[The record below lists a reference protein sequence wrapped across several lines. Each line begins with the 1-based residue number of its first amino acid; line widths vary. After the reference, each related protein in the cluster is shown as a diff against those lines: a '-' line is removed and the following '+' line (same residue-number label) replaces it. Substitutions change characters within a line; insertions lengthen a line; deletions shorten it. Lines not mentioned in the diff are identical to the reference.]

1 MGLLFLNS
9 IMMISFFLVGNIEKK
24 LMVLHKLSEMDIL
37 KKNPNKTIV
46 DFVVKLSSAHGK
58 IVFRKTNSTAAK
70 STGETFHFPD
80 SFSRLNHLNKMY

>member
-37 KKNPNKTIV
+37 KKKPNKTIV

-58 IVFRKTNSTAAK
+58 IVFRKTVTQLQLKALERRFIFQILSQ
-70 STGETFHFPD
+70 D
-80 SFSRLNHLNKMY
+80 

>member
-37 KKNPNKTIV
+37 KKTPNKTIV

-58 IVFRKTNSTAAK
+58 IVFRKTVTQLQLKALERRFIFQILSQ
-70 STGETFHFPD
+70 D
-80 SFSRLNHLNKMY
+80 

>member
-58 IVFRKTNSTAAK
+58 IVFRKTVTQLQLKALERRFIFQILSQ
-70 STGETFHFPD
+70 D
-80 SFSRLNHLNKMY
+80 

>member
-9 IMMISFFLVGNIEKK
+9 IMIISFFLVGNIEKK

-58 IVFRKTNSTAAK
+58 IVFRKTVTQLQLKALERRFIFQILSQ
-70 STGETFHFPD
+70 D
-80 SFSRLNHLNKMY
+80 

>member
-37 KKNPNKTIV
+37 KKPNKTIV

-58 IVFRKTNSTAAK
+58 IVFRKTVTQLQLKALERRFIFQILSQ
-70 STGETFHFPD
+70 D
-80 SFSRLNHLNKMY
+80 

>member
-37 KKNPNKTIV
+37 KKQPNKTIV

-58 IVFRKTNSTAAK
+58 IVFRKTVTQLQLKALERRFIFQILSQ
-70 STGETFHFPD
+70 D
-80 SFSRLNHLNKMY
+80 

>member
-58 IVFRKTNSTAAK
+58 IVFRKTVT
-70 STGETFHFPD
+70 
-80 SFSRLNHLNKMY
+80 

>member
-46 DFVVKLSSAHGK
+46 DFVVKLSSAHGR
-58 IVFRKTNSTAAK
+58 IVFRKTVTQLQLKALERRFIFQILSQ
-70 STGETFHFPD
+70 D
-80 SFSRLNHLNKMY
+80 

>member
-9 IMMISFFLVGNIEKK
+9 IMMISFFLVGNIETK

-46 DFVVKLSSAHGK
+46 YFVVKLSSAHGK
-58 IVFRKTNSTAAK
+58 IVFRKTVTQLQLKALERRFIFQILSQ
-70 STGETFHFPD
+70 D
-80 SFSRLNHLNKMY
+80 

>member
-24 LMVLHKLSEMDIL
+24 LMVLHKLSEMNIL
-37 KKNPNKTIV
+37 KKKPNKTIV

-58 IVFRKTNSTAAK
+58 IVFRKTVTQLQLKALERRFIFQILSQ
-70 STGETFHFPD
+70 D
-80 SFSRLNHLNKMY
+80 

>member
-9 IMMISFFLVGNIEKK
+9 IMMISFFLVGNIETK

-58 IVFRKTNSTAAK
+58 IVFRKTVTQLQLKALERRFIFQILSQ
-70 STGETFHFPD
+70 D
-80 SFSRLNHLNKMY
+80 

>member
-37 KKNPNKTIV
+37 KKTQIKRLSTLSLGCRQPMV
-46 DFVVKLSSAHGK
+46 RLSLEKL
-58 IVFRKTNSTAAK
+58 
-70 STGETFHFPD
+70 
-80 SFSRLNHLNKMY
+80 

>member
-37 KKNPNKTIV
+37 KKTTNKTIA
-46 DFVVKLSSAHGK
+46 DFVVSCRQPMVRLSLEKL
-58 IVFRKTNSTAAK
+58 
-70 STGETFHFPD
+70 
-80 SFSRLNHLNKMY
+80 

>member
-37 KKNPNKTIV
+37 KKKPNKTIV

-58 IVFRKTNSTAAK
+58 IVFRKTVTQLQIKAL
-70 STGETFHFPD
+70 ER
-80 SFSRLNHLNKMY
+80 RLIFQILSQD

>member
-37 KKNPNKTIV
+37 KKKTPNKTIV

-58 IVFRKTNSTAAK
+58 IVF
-70 STGETFHFPD
+70 
-80 SFSRLNHLNKMY
+80 

>member
-1 MGLLFLNS
+1 
-9 IMMISFFLVGNIEKK
+9 MISFFLVGNIEKK

-58 IVFRKTNSTAAK
+58 IVFGKTVTQLQLKALERRFIFQILSQ
-70 STGETFHFPD
+70 D
-80 SFSRLNHLNKMY
+80 

>member
-24 LMVLHKLSEMDIL
+24 LMVFHKLSEMDIL

-58 IVFRKTNSTAAK
+58 IVFRKTVTQLQLKALKRRFIFQILSQ
-70 STGETFHFPD
+70 D
-80 SFSRLNHLNKMY
+80 

>member
-37 KKNPNKTIV
+37 KKNTNKTIV

-58 IVFRKTNSTAAK
+58 IVFRKTVTQLQLKALERRFIFQILSQ
-70 STGETFHFPD
+70 D
-80 SFSRLNHLNKMY
+80 

>member
-1 MGLLFLNS
+1 
-9 IMMISFFLVGNIEKK
+9 MISFFLVGNIEKK

-58 IVFRKTNSTAAK
+58 IVFRKTVTQLQLKALERRFIFQILSQ
-70 STGETFHFPD
+70 D
-80 SFSRLNHLNKMY
+80 

>member
-46 DFVVKLSSAHGK
+46 DFAVKLSSAHGK
-58 IVFRKTNSTAAK
+58 IVFRKTVTQLQLKALERRFIFQILSQ
-70 STGETFHFPD
+70 D
-80 SFSRLNHLNKMY
+80 

>member
-37 KKNPNKTIV
+37 KKKTNKTIV

-58 IVFRKTNSTAAK
+58 IVFRKTVTQLQLKALERRFIFQILSQ
-70 STGETFHFPD
+70 D
-80 SFSRLNHLNKMY
+80 